1 MFINWILA
9 LSPILLIL
17 VLMLRFRWSAAK
29 AGPVGWLVAMIVA
42 WGRFGASLDLLAVVH
57 GKALLLTLDVLMIV
71 WAAFLLYRV
80 ADEAGAVRM
89 LCEVLPR
96 WTSDRGMQ
104 ALLIGWPF
112 ASFLQ
117 GVGGFGVPT
126 AVTAP
131 LLVGLGFSPITAVV
145 VPSIGHAWSVTFGS
159 LASSFQALMAATGIS
174 GEQLAP
180 MAALLLGLV
189 GVASGFL
196 VLHASSGWRS
206 MLRLAMPIIMVGTA
220 MASAQYWLAV
230 NGFWHIAGFGGGLVG
245 LAIGLYLARRRQ
257 IQQAEQ
263 NPIDLEIKTVFYALA
278 SYIALILITLVI
290 QFSAPLHE
298 VLSGIVIQVSFP
310 ELTTSHGFSTP
321 AGFGR
326 IIYPLRHAGAILTYA
341 SIVSY
346 ILYRR
351 QGLYANG
358 ATKAILQG
366 TVRGVVKSSLSIA
379 TMVAMAVVMAHAGMT
394 DNISRGLAESVGS
407 LFPLISPWIGALG
420 AFITGSN
427 TNANVIFSLLQL
439 RTAEMLNFRIPL
451 ILAAQT
457 TGGAIGSVI
466 APTKIVVGA
475 STAGM
480 TGSEGTILRKLLGYM
495 SILLVGVSGMVWM
508 FSKLGPR

>member
-1 MFINWILA
+1 MLINWILA

-29 AGPVGWLVAMIVA
+29 AGLVGWLVALFVA
-42 WGRFGASLDLLAVVH
+42 WGVFGAGFEALAVAH
-57 GKALLLTLDVLMIV
+57 GKAVLLTLDVLMIV

-80 ADEAGAVRM
+80 AAEAGAVRM
-89 LCEVLPR
+89 LSETLPR
-96 WTSDRGMQ
+96 WTNDRGMQ

-159 LASSFQALMAATGIS
+159 LASSFQALMAATGVS
-174 GEQLAP
+174 GELLAP
-180 MAALLLGLV
+180 MAALMLGLV

-196 VLHASSGWRS
+196 VVHASSGWRS
-206 MLRLAMPIIMVGTA
+206 MLRLVLPIIIVGTA

-230 NGFWHIAGFGGGLVG
+230 NGFWHIAGFGAGLAG
-245 LAIGLYLARRRQ
+245 LAIGLYIARRRQ
-257 IQQAEQ
+257 AQKSEE
-263 NPIDLEIKTVFYALA
+263 NLIDLEPKTVFYALA

-290 QFSAPLHE
+290 QFSAPLNE
-298 VLSGIVIQVSFP
+298 ILGKIVLQVSFP
-310 ELTTSHGFSTP
+310 EITTSQGFSTL

-346 ILYRR
+346 ILYYRK
-351 QGLYANG
+351 GLYADG
-358 ATKAILQG
+358 AAKVILQG
-366 TVRGVVKSSLSIA
+366 TVRGVMKSSLSIA
-379 TMVAMAVVMAHAGMT
+379 TMVAMALVMAHAGMT
-394 DNISRGLAESVGS
+394 DRISLGLAESVGS
-407 LFPLISPWIGALG
+407 LFPVISPWIGAVG

-439 RTAEMLNFRIPL
+439 RTAEMLKFSIPL

-480 TGSEGTILRKLLGYM
+480 IGNEGAILRKLLGYM
-495 SILLVGVSGMVWM
+495 LIMLVGVSGIVWL
-508 FSKLGPR
+508 FFQFGIG

>member
-1 MFINWILA
+1 MLINWILA

-17 VLMLRFRWSAAK
+17 ILMLRFRWSAAQ
-29 AGPVGWLVAMIVA
+29 AGSIGWLAALLVAM
-42 WGRFGASLDLLAVVH
+42 GRFGAGLDVLAVAH
-57 GKALLLTLDVLMIV
+57 GEALLLTLDVLMIV

-89 LCEVLPR
+89 LSEMLPR

-126 AVTAP
+126 AITAP
-131 LLVGLGFSPITAVV
+131 LLIGLGFSPITAVV
-145 VPSIGHAWSVTFGS
+145 VPSIGQAWSVTFGS
-159 LASSFQALMAATGIS
+159 LALSFQALMAATGIP

-189 GVASGFL
+189 GVVSGFL
-196 VLHASSGWRS
+196 VLHASSGWRA
-206 MLRLAMPIIMVGTA
+206 MLRLTLPILFVGTA

-230 NGFWHIAGFGGGLVG
+230 NGFWHIAGFGGGLAG
-245 LAIGLYLARRRQ
+245 LAIGLYIARRRQ
-257 IQQAEQ
+257 TRQAE
-263 NPIDLEIKTVFYALA
+263 PFRHDLQIKPVFYALA
-278 SYIALILITLVI
+278 SYVVLILITLVI
-290 QFSAPLHE
+290 QFSEPLRE
-298 VLSGIVIQVSFP
+298 ALGSSVIRVSFP
-310 ELTTSHGFSTP
+310 ELTTGNGFSTP
-321 AGFGR
+321 AEFGR

-346 ILYRR
+346 IFYQR
-351 QGLYANG
+351 QGSYANG
-358 ATKAILQG
+358 AAQAILED
-366 TVRGVVKSSLSIA
+366 TLRGVLKSSLSIA
-379 TMVAMAVVMAHAGMT
+379 TMVAMAAVMAHAGMIDT
-394 DNISRGLAESVGS
+394 ISNGLAEIVGS

-439 RTAEMLNFRIPL
+439 RTAEMLNFKIPL

-480 TGSEGTILRKLLGYM
+480 IGSEGAILRKLMGYTL
-495 SILLVGVSGMVWM
+495 ILLVTVSGFMWL
-508 FSKLGPR
+508 FSEFGNR